1 MMSKVKITTTINPDI
16 VHAIDSYLKETK
28 NRSRSKLIEDIL
40 RSWYM
45 EQKRS
50 EIEKKIEEY
59 YLSLSE
65 DEKKEDKEWT
75 KIAAQS
81 AKNLWKQN
89 MNYPKR
95 GEIYLVRLPGQPAD
109 KKMRPALIV
118 SLNVRNRLANDVI
131 VVPISTALR
140 PAPTHV
146 EISKGE
152 GGLDRTSVGKCE
164 QITTLDKSFL
174 IRGPFSETIS
184 PAKMSEVEKAIQKAI
199 GIILL

>member
-1 MMSKVKITTTINPDI
+1 
-16 VHAIDSYLKETK
+16 
-28 NRSRSKLIEDIL
+28 
-40 RSWYM
+40 
-45 EQKRS
+45 
-50 EIEKKIEEY
+50 
-59 YLSLSE
+59 
-65 DEKKEDKEWT
+65 
-75 KIAAQS
+75 
-81 AKNLWKQN
+81 

-199 GIILL
+199 GIILP